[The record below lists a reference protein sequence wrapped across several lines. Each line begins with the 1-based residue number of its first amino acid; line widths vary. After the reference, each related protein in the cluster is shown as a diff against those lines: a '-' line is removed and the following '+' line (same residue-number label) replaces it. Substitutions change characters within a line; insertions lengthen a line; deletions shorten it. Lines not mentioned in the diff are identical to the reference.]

1 MSTDTSGAGPKAP
14 ARPAD
19 EILADIEK
27 ERAGLKES
35 FDALGSDVDEAMDA
49 GRQRAQRAGKKAAV
63 IAPAVAAV
71 ILVIVIA
78 LMVARRRAGKQ

>member
-1 MSTDTSGAGPKAP
+1 MSTDTSDAEPKAP
-14 ARPAD
+14 ARPAG

-49 GRQRAQRAGKKAAV
+49 GRQRARKAGKKAAV
-63 IAPAVAAV
+63 ITPVVAAV
-71 ILVIVIA
+71 ILAIVIA
-78 LMVARRRAGKQ
+78 ILVARRRAGKE

>member
-1 MSTDTSGAGPKAP
+1 MSTDIPGADAKAP
-14 ARPAD
+14 ARPAG

-27 ERAGLKES
+27 ERAGLTES

-49 GRQRAQRAGKKAAV
+49 GRQRARKVGKKAAV
-63 IAPAVAAV
+63 ITPAVAAV

-78 LMVARRRAGKQ
+78 FLVARRRAGKK

>member
-1 MSTDTSGAGPKAP
+1 MSTDTSGSEAKAP
-14 ARPAD
+14 ARPAG

-35 FDALGSDVDEAMDA
+35 FDALGGDVDEAMDA
-49 GRQRAQRAGKKAAV
+49 GRQRARKAGKKAAV
-63 IAPAVAAV
+63 ITPAVAAV

-78 LMVARRRAGKQ
+78 LLVAKRRAGKK

>member
-1 MSTDTSGAGPKAP
+1 MSTDTSGAEPKAP

-27 ERAGLKES
+27 ERAGLTES

-49 GRQRAQRAGKKAAV
+49 GRQRTAKAGKKAAV
-63 IAPAVAAV
+63 ITPVVAAV
-71 ILVIVIA
+71 ILALVIA
-78 LMVARRRAGKQ
+78 LLVAKRRAGKK